1 MVEPLDKYNISL
13 IAILSKGMYYY
24 SHINIKL
31 YEINKLQFFKFNN
44 YYQNEIKFYKLF
56 MKSQKLDDIE
66 IILYSNNAK
75 DIEKI
80 FVFLMGI
87 HSYIT
92 KLILLINH

>member
-1 MVEPLDKYNISL
+1 
-13 IAILSKGMYYY
+13 MYYY
-24 SHINIKL
+24 SHINIEL
-31 YEINKLQFFKFNN
+31 YEINKLQIFKFNN

-80 FVFLMGI
+80 CIFLMGI